1 MAITAATTLADFEGF
16 LTPEQSAPIFERAAR
31 TSVVQSLVRRV
42 PLGASGVNIPV
53 VTSKPTAGWVSEAN
67 TKPASEGGMELK
79 PMQPEKLATIIVV
92 SAEVVR
98 ANPGGY
104 VNEVRNQIAEAFA
117 AAFDDAALHGTN
129 TPFDNYIAETT
140 KSVELGTAAAN
151 VGGIYADIV
160 DGLAQL
166 VNDGK
171 RLNGFALDERVE
183 PILLGAVDTGGR
195 PLFTETPPADTDIAT
210 RAGRLIGRPAFVG
223 EGVAGGDALGFGGD
237 WTQAAWGAIGGISY
251 RVSTEAAVTINGS
264 LVSLFERNLVAI
276 LAEAEYGWV
285 VNDVE
290 AFVAYEDATS

>member
-31 TSVVQSLVRRV
+31 VSVVQRLARQV

-67 TKPASEGGMELK
+67 AKPASEGGMDLK

-98 ANPGGY
+98 ANPGNY

-117 AAFDDAALHGTN
+117 TAFDSAALHGTN
-129 TPFDNYIAETT
+129 TPFDNYIGETT
-140 KSVELGTAAAN
+140 KSVELGTAAASA
-151 VGGIYADIV
+151 GGIYADIV

-183 PILLGAVDTGGR
+183 PVLLGSIDTAGR
-195 PLFTETPPADTDIAT
+195 PLFTETPPAETDVAT
-210 RAGRLIGRPAFVG
+210 REGRLIGRPAFVL
-223 EGVAGGDALGFGGD
+223 EGVASGDVLGFGGD
-237 WTQAAWGAIGGISY
+237 WSQVAWGAIGGISY

-276 LAEAEYGWV
+276 LAEAEYGFV
-285 VNDVE
+285 VNDVD

>member
-31 TSVVQSLVRRV
+31 ASVVQRLARRV
-42 PLGASGVNIPV
+42 PLGASGVNVPV

-67 TKPASEGGMELK
+67 AKPASEGGMELK

-98 ANPGGY
+98 SNPGNY
-104 VNEVRNQIAEAFA
+104 VTEVRNQIAEAFA
-117 AAFDDAALHGTN
+117 TAFDSATLHGTN
-129 TPFDNYIAETT
+129 TPFDNYIGETT
-140 KSVELGTAAAN
+140 KSVELGTAAASA
-151 VGGIYADIV
+151 GGIYADIV

-183 PILLGAVDTGGR
+183 PVLLGSIDTAGR
-195 PLFTETPPADTDIAT
+195 PLFTETPPAETDVAT
-210 RAGRLIGRPAFVG
+210 REGRLIGRPAYVL
-223 EGVAGGDALGFGGD
+223 EGVAAGDVLGFGGD
-237 WTQAAWGAIGGISY
+237 WSQVAWGAIGGISY

-276 LAEAEYGWV
+276 LAEAEYGFV

-290 AFVAYEDATS
+290 AFVAYEDAVS